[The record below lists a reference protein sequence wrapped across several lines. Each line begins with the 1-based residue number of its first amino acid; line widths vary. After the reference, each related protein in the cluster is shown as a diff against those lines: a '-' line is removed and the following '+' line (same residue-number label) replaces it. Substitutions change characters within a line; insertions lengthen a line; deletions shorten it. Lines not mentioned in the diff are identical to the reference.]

1 MKKFIYLLAM
11 VCSMSFLASC
21 GDDDDNEGSGA
32 KRLQAIEGTWKVW
45 QEGDEWTGYK
55 GSAIITWE
63 IDDDAAINI
72 PLGDTPQPLKIN
84 ETVTPLVNTMA
95 NKFLPNVLQSVTFT
109 PDGKIN
115 AVYSD
120 DEDGDDVKWEEANGY
135 ASYTVVNDNLLA
147 VTLNADK
154 VTEDIDDAALKA
166 QVKTILKQFGPIPV
180 NIRWNGAN
188 PYFFVD
194 KAFVQPM
201 IATMVGILSKVPTGD
216 MDEEDL
222 KSFLMLKGVLDQLP
236 DLMDKTTKFEV
247 GLELTK

>member
-11 VCSMSFLASC
+11 VCSISFLASC
-21 GDDDDNEGSGA
+21 GDDDDDPA
-32 KRLQAIEGTWKVW
+32 VKRLQSIEGTWNVW
-45 QEGDEWTGYK
+45 SEGDENTGYK

-72 PLGDTPQPLKIN
+72 PLGDTPLPLKIN
-84 ETVTPLVNTMA
+84 ETVTPLANTLA
-95 NKFLPNVLQSVTFT
+95 NKFLPNVLKSVTFT
-109 PDGKIN
+109 SDGKIN

-201 IATMVGILSKVPTGD
+201 IATMVGVLSKVPTGD

-247 GLELTK
+247 GLELRK

>member
-11 VCSMSFLASC
+11 VCSIGFLASC
-21 GDDDDNEGSGA
+21 GDDDDDDPA
-32 KRLQAIEGTWKVW
+32 VKRLQSIEGTWNVW
-45 QEGDEWTGYK
+45 SEGDEMTGYK

-72 PLGDTPQPLKIN
+72 DLGMGQPMTFKIN
-84 ETVTPLVNTMA
+84 ETVTPLANIMA
-95 NKFLPNVLQSVTFT
+95 NKFLPNVLKSVTFT

-120 DEDGDDVKWEEANGY
+120 DADGDDVEWEEANGY
-135 ASYTVVNDNLLA
+135 ASYKVMNDNLLA

-154 VTEDIDDAALKA
+154 VTEDVDDPALKV
-166 QVKTILKQFGPIPV
+166 QIQTILQQFGSIPV

-247 GLELTK
+247 GLELRK

>member
-32 KRLQAIEGTWKVW
+32 KRLQAIEGTWRVW
-45 QEGDEWTGYK
+45 QEGDEEIGYK

-72 PLGDTPQPLKIN
+72 DLGFGAMPFKIN
-84 ETVTPLVNTMA
+84 EVVTPLANTLA

-222 KSFLMLKGVLDQLP
+222 KSFQMLKGVLDQLP

-247 GLELTK
+247 GLELRK

>member
-11 VCSMSFLASC
+11 VCSIGFLASC
-21 GDDDDNEGSGA
+21 GDDDDDDPA
-32 KRLQAIEGTWKVW
+32 VKRLQSIEGTWNVW
-45 QEGDEWTGYK
+45 SEGDENTGYK

-72 PLGDTPQPLKIN
+72 PLGDTPLPFKIN
-84 ETVTPLVNTMA
+84 ETVTPLANTLA
-95 NKFLPNVLQSVTFT
+95 NKFLPNVLKSVTFT
-109 PDGKIN
+109 SDGKIN

-120 DEDGDDVKWEEANGY
+120 DEDGEDVKWEEANGY
-135 ASYTVVNDNLLA
+135 ASYKVMNDNLLA

-154 VTEDIDDAALKA
+154 VTEDIEDAALKA

-236 DLMDKTTKFEV
+236 DLMKKTTKFEV
-247 GLELTK
+247 GLELRK

>member
-11 VCSMSFLASC
+11 VCSMSILASC
-21 GDDDDNEGSGA
+21 GDDDDDPA
-32 KRLQAIEGTWKVW
+32 VKRLQSIEGTWNVW
-45 QEGDEWTGYK
+45 SEGDEMTGYK

-72 PLGDTPQPLKIN
+72 DLGFGQPMPFKIN
-84 ETVTPLVNTMA
+84 ETVTPLANTLA

-109 PDGKIN
+109 SDGKIN

-166 QVKTILKQFGPIPV
+166 QVKTILKQFGSIPV

-222 KSFLMLKGVLDQLP
+222 KSFQMLKGVLDQLP

-247 GLELTK
+247 GLELRK

>member
-11 VCSMSFLASC
+11 VCSIGFLASC
-21 GDDDDNEGSGA
+21 GDDDPA
-32 KRLQAIEGTWKVW
+32 VKRLQSIEGTWNVW
-45 QEGDEWTGYK
+45 SEGDDMTGYK

-72 PLGDTPQPLKIN
+72 DLGMGQPMTFKIN
-84 ETVTPLVNTMA
+84 ETVTPLANTLA
-95 NKFLPNVLQSVTFT
+95 NKFLPNVLKSVTFT

-120 DEDGDDVKWEEANGY
+120 DADGDDVKWEEANGY
-135 ASYTVVNDNLLA
+135 ASYKVMNDNLLA

-154 VTEDIDDAALKA
+154 VTEDVDDPALKV
-166 QVKTILKQFGPIPV
+166 QIQTILKQFGSIPV
-180 NIRWNGAN
+180 NVRWNGAN

-247 GLELTK
+247 GLELRK

>member
-11 VCSMSFLASC
+11 VCSVGFLASC
-21 GDDDDNEGSGA
+21 GDDDDDSGV
-32 KRLQAIEGTWKVW
+32 KRLQSIEGTWNVW
-45 QEGDEWTGYK
+45 SEGDENTGYK

-72 PLGDTPQPLKIN
+72 PLGDTPLPFKIN
-84 ETVTPLVNTMA
+84 ETVTPLANTLA
-95 NKFLPNVLQSVTFT
+95 NKFLPNVLKSVTFT
-109 PDGKIN
+109 SDGKIN

-120 DEDGDDVKWEEANGY
+120 DEDGEDVKWEEANGY

-201 IATMVGILSKVPTGD
+201 IATMVGVLSKVPTGD

-247 GLELTK
+247 GLELRK

>member
-11 VCSMSFLASC
+11 VCSIGFLASC
-21 GDDDDNEGSGA
+21 GDDDDDSA
-32 KRLQAIEGTWKVW
+32 VKRLQSIEGTWNVW
-45 QEGDEWTGYK
+45 SEGDEMTGYK

-72 PLGDTPQPLKIN
+72 DLGMGQPMTFKIN
-84 ETVTPLVNTMA
+84 ETVTPLANIMA
-95 NKFLPNVLQSVTFT
+95 NKFLPNVLKSVTFT

-120 DEDGDDVKWEEANGY
+120 DADGDDVEWEEANGY
-135 ASYTVVNDNLLA
+135 ASYKVMNDNLLA

-154 VTEDIDDAALKA
+154 VTEDVDDPALKV
-166 QVKTILKQFGPIPV
+166 QIQTILKQFGSIPV

-247 GLELTK
+247 GLELRK

>member
-11 VCSMSFLASC
+11 VCSIGFLASC
-21 GDDDDNEGSGA
+21 GDDDDDPA
-32 KRLQAIEGTWKVW
+32 VKRLQSIEGTWNVW
-45 QEGDEWTGYK
+45 SEGDENTGYK

-72 PLGDTPQPLKIN
+72 PLGDTPLPFKIN
-84 ETVTPLVNTMA
+84 ETVTPLA
-95 NKFLPNVLQSVTFT
+95 NKFLPNVLKSVTFT

-120 DEDGDDVKWEEANGY
+120 DEDGEDVGWEEANGY

-147 VTLNADK
+147 VTLNADN
-154 VTEDIDDAALKA
+154 VTEDIEDAALKA
-166 QVKTILKQFGPIPV
+166 QVKTILKQFGSIPV

-247 GLELTK
+247 GLELRK

>member
-45 QEGDEWTGYK
+45 QEGDEEIGYK

-72 PLGDTPQPLKIN
+72 DLGFGAMPFKIN
-84 ETVTPLVNTMA
+84 EVVTPLANTLA

-120 DEDGDDVKWEEANGY
+120 DEDGDDVEWEEANGY

>member
-11 VCSMSFLASC
+11 VCSIGFLASC
-21 GDDDDNEGSGA
+21 GDDDDDPA
-32 KRLQAIEGTWKVW
+32 VKRLQAIEGTWKVW

-63 IDDDAAINI
+63 IDDDAAISI
-72 PLGDTPQPLKIN
+72 PLEDTPLPLKIN

-95 NKFLPNVLQSVTFT
+95 NKFLPNVLKSVTFT

-120 DEDGDDVKWEEANGY
+120 DADGDDVKWEEANGY
-135 ASYTVVNDNLLA
+135 ASYKVMNDSLLA

-154 VTEDIDDAALKA
+154 VTEDVDDPALKV
-166 QVKTILKQFGPIPV
+166 QIQTILKQFGSIPV
-180 NIRWNGAN
+180 NVRWNGAN

-222 KSFLMLKGVLDQLP
+222 KSFLKLKGVLDQLP

-247 GLELTK
+247 GLELRK

>member
-21 GDDDDNEGSGA
+21 GDDDDDPA
-32 KRLQAIEGTWKVW
+32 VKRLQSIEGTWNVW
-45 QEGDEWTGYK
+45 SEGDDMTGYK

-72 PLGDTPQPLKIN
+72 DLGMGQPMTFKIN
-84 ETVTPLVNTMA
+84 ETVTPLANTLA
-95 NKFLPNVLQSVTFT
+95 NKFLPNVLKSVTFT

-120 DEDGDDVKWEEANGY
+120 DADGDDVKWEEANGY
-135 ASYTVVNDNLLA
+135 ASYKVMNDNLLA

-154 VTEDIDDAALKA
+154 VTEDVDDPALKV
-166 QVKTILKQFGPIPV
+166 QIQTILKQFGSIPV
-180 NIRWNGAN
+180 NVRWNGAN

-247 GLELTK
+247 GLELRK

>member
-11 VCSMSFLASC
+11 VCSVGFLASC
-21 GDDDDNEGSGA
+21 GDDDDDSGV
-32 KRLQAIEGTWKVW
+32 KRLQSIEGTWNVW
-45 QEGDEWTGYK
+45 SEGDEMTGYK

-72 PLGDTPQPLKIN
+72 DLGMGQPMPFKIN
-84 ETVTPLVNTMA
+84 ETVVPLANTMA
-95 NKFLPNVLQSVTFT
+95 NKFLPNVLKSVTFT
-109 PDGKIN
+109 ADGKIN

-120 DEDGDDVKWEEANGY
+120 DDDDDDVKWEEANGY
-135 ASYTVVNDNLLA
+135 ASYKVMNDNLLA

-154 VTEDIDDAALKA
+154 VTEDVDDPALKV
-166 QVKTILKQFGPIPV
+166 QIQTILKQFGSIPV

-194 KAFVQPM
+194 KAFVEPI
-201 IATMVGILSKVPTGD
+201 IATMVANLSKVPTGD
-216 MDEEDL
+216 MDADDL
-222 KSFLMLKGVLDQLP
+222 KTFEMLKGVLDQLP

-247 GLELTK
+247 GLELRK

>member
-11 VCSMSFLASC
+11 VCSIGFLASC
-21 GDDDDNEGSGA
+21 GDDDDDSGV
-32 KRLQAIEGTWKVW
+32 KRLQSIEGTWNVW
-45 QEGDEWTGYK
+45 SEGDEMTGYK

-72 PLGDTPQPLKIN
+72 DLGMGQPMPFKIN
-84 ETVTPLVNTMA
+84 ETVVPLANTMA
-95 NKFLPNVLQSVTFT
+95 NKFLPNVLKSVTFT
-109 PDGKIN
+109 ADGKIN

-120 DEDGDDVKWEEANGY
+120 DDDDDDVKWEEANGY
-135 ASYTVVNDNLLA
+135 ASYKVMNDNLLA

-154 VTEDIDDAALKA
+154 VTEDVDDPALKV
-166 QVKTILKQFGPIPV
+166 QIQTILKQFGSIPV

-194 KAFVQPM
+194 KAFVEPI
-201 IATMVGILSKVPTGD
+201 IATMVANLSKVPTGD
-216 MDEEDL
+216 MDADDL
-222 KSFLMLKGVLDQLP
+222 KTFEMLKGVLDQLP

-247 GLELTK
+247 GLELRK

>member
-11 VCSMSFLASC
+11 VCSMGFLASC
-21 GDDDDNEGSGA
+21 GDDDDDPA
-32 KRLQAIEGTWKVW
+32 VKRLQSIEGTWKVW

-72 PLGDTPQPLKIN
+72 PLGDTPVPFKIN

-109 PDGKIN
+109 SDGKIN

-222 KSFLMLKGVLDQLP
+222 KSFQMLKGVLDQLP

>member
-1 MKKFIYLLAM
+1 M
-11 VCSMSFLASC
+11 
-21 GDDDDNEGSGA
+21 
-32 KRLQAIEGTWKVW
+32 
-45 QEGDEWTGYK
+45 
-55 GSAIITWE
+55 E

-72 PLGDTPQPLKIN
+72 DLGMGQPMTFKIN
-84 ETVTPLVNTMA
+84 ETVTPLANTLA
-95 NKFLPNVLQSVTFT
+95 NKFLPNVLKSVTFT

-120 DEDGDDVKWEEANGY
+120 DADGDDVEWEEANGY
-135 ASYTVVNDNLLA
+135 ASYKVMNDNLLA

-154 VTEDIDDAALKA
+154 VTEDVDDPALKV
-166 QVKTILKQFGPIPV
+166 QIQTILKQFGSIPV
-180 NIRWNGAN
+180 NVRWNGAN

-247 GLELTK
+247 GLELRK

>member
-11 VCSMSFLASC
+11 VCSIGFLASC
-21 GDDDDNEGSGA
+21 GDDDDDPA
-32 KRLQAIEGTWKVW
+32 VKRLQSIEGTWNVW
-45 QEGDEWTGYK
+45 SEGDEYTGYK

-72 PLGDTPQPLKIN
+72 PLGDTPLPFKIN
-84 ETVTPLVNTMA
+84 ETVTPLANTLA
-95 NKFLPNVLQSVTFT
+95 NKFLPNVLKSVTFT

-120 DEDGDDVKWEEANGY
+120 DDDDDDVVEWEEANGY

-154 VTEDIDDAALKA
+154 VTEDIEDAALKA
-166 QVKTILKQFGPIPV
+166 QVKTILKQFGSIPV

-194 KAFVQPM
+194 KAF
-201 IATMVGILSKVPTGD
+201 MVGILSKVPTGD

-247 GLELTK
+247 GLELRK

>member
-11 VCSMSFLASC
+11 VCSIGFLASC
-21 GDDDDNEGSGA
+21 GDDDDDPA
-32 KRLQAIEGTWKVW
+32 VKRLQSIEGTWNVW
-45 QEGDEWTGYK
+45 SEGDEMTGYK
-55 GSAIITWE
+55 GSALITWE

-72 PLGDTPQPLKIN
+72 DLGMGQPMTFKIN
-84 ETVTPLVNTMA
+84 ETVTPLANTLA
-95 NKFLPNVLQSVTFT
+95 NKFLPNVLKSVTFT

-120 DEDGDDVKWEEANGY
+120 DADGDDVKWEEANGY
-135 ASYTVVNDNLLA
+135 ASYKVMNDNLLA

-154 VTEDIDDAALKA
+154 VTEDVDDPALKV
-166 QVKTILKQFGPIPV
+166 QIQTILKQFGSIPV
-180 NIRWNGAN
+180 NVRWNGAN

-247 GLELTK
+247 GLELRK

>member
-11 VCSMSFLASC
+11 VCSMGILASC
-21 GDDDDNEGSGA
+21 GDDDDDPA
-32 KRLQAIEGTWKVW
+32 VKRLQSIEGTWNVW
-45 QEGDEWTGYK
+45 SEGDEMTGYK

-72 PLGDTPQPLKIN
+72 DLGFGQPMPFKIN
-84 ETVTPLVNTMA
+84 ETVTPLANTLA

-109 PDGKIN
+109 SDGKIN

-166 QVKTILKQFGPIPV
+166 QVKTILKHFGSIPV

-222 KSFLMLKGVLDQLP
+222 KSFQMLKGVLDQLP

-247 GLELTK
+247 GLELRK

>member
-11 VCSMSFLASC
+11 VCSIGFLASC
-21 GDDDDNEGSGA
+21 GDDDDPA
-32 KRLQAIEGTWKVW
+32 VKRLQSIEGTWNVW
-45 QEGDEWTGYK
+45 SEGDEMTGYK

-72 PLGDTPQPLKIN
+72 DLGMGQPMTFKIN
-84 ETVTPLVNTMA
+84 ETVTPLANTLA
-95 NKFLPNVLQSVTFT
+95 NKFLPNVLKSVTFT

-120 DEDGDDVKWEEANGY
+120 DADGDDVKWEEANGY
-135 ASYTVVNDNLLA
+135 ASYKVMNDNLLA

-154 VTEDIDDAALKA
+154 VTEDVDDPALKV
-166 QVKTILKQFGPIPV
+166 QIQTILKQFGSIPV
-180 NIRWNGAN
+180 NVRWNGAN

-247 GLELTK
+247 GLELRK

>member
-11 VCSMSFLASC
+11 VCSIGFLASC
-21 GDDDDNEGSGA
+21 SDDDDDPA
-32 KRLQAIEGTWKVW
+32 VKRLQSIEGTWNVW
-45 QEGDEWTGYK
+45 SEGDEMTGYK

-72 PLGDTPQPLKIN
+72 DLGMGQPMTFKIN
-84 ETVTPLVNTMA
+84 ETVTPLANIMA
-95 NKFLPNVLQSVTFT
+95 NKFLPNVLKSVTFT

-120 DEDGDDVKWEEANGY
+120 DADGDDVKWEEANGY
-135 ASYTVVNDNLLA
+135 ASYKVMNDNLLA

-154 VTEDIDDAALKA
+154 VTEDVDDPALKV
-166 QVKTILKQFGPIPV
+166 QIQTILKQFGSIPV
-180 NIRWNGAN
+180 NVRWNGAN

-247 GLELTK
+247 GLELRK

>member
-45 QEGDEWTGYK
+45 QEGDEEIGYK

-72 PLGDTPQPLKIN
+72 DLGFGAMPFKIN
-84 ETVTPLVNTMA
+84 EVVTPLANTLA

-109 PDGKIN
+109 SDGKIN

>member
-45 QEGDEWTGYK
+45 QEGDEEIGYK

-72 PLGDTPQPLKIN
+72 DLGFGAMPFKIN
-84 ETVTPLVNTMA
+84 EVVTPLANTLA

-109 PDGKIN
+109 SDGKIN

-247 GLELTK
+247 GLELRK

>member
-11 VCSMSFLASC
+11 VCSVGFLASC
-21 GDDDDNEGSGA
+21 GDDDDSGV
-32 KRLQAIEGTWKVW
+32 KRLQSIEGTWNVW
-45 QEGDEWTGYK
+45 SEGDEMTGYK

-72 PLGDTPQPLKIN
+72 DLGMGQPMPFKIN
-84 ETVTPLVNTMA
+84 ETVVPLANTMA
-95 NKFLPNVLQSVTFT
+95 NKFLPNVLKSVTFT

-120 DEDGDDVKWEEANGY
+120 DDDDDDVKWEEANGY
-135 ASYTVVNDNLLA
+135 ASYKVMNDNLLA

-154 VTEDIDDAALKA
+154 VTEDVDDPALKV
-166 QVKTILKQFGPIPV
+166 QIQTILKQFGSIPV

-247 GLELTK
+247 GLELRK

>member
-11 VCSMSFLASC
+11 VCSMGFLASC

-45 QEGDEWTGYK
+45 QEGDEEIGYK

-72 PLGDTPQPLKIN
+72 DLGFGAMPFKIN
-84 ETVTPLVNTMA
+84 EVVTPLANTLA

-109 PDGKIN
+109 SDGKIN

-222 KSFLMLKGVLDQLP
+222 KSFQMLKGVLDQLP

-247 GLELTK
+247 GLELRK